1 MTTGIV
7 CLIVGVVCIFLG
19 IGNMRGNISSLHSY
33 HTHRVKEED
42 KPAFGK
48 LVGLGT
54 ILMGVAVIL
63 YGIFFSIAILADIAV
78 CTFVGV
84 GLLIAGMVVGLGI
97 SFYAMIK
104 YNKGIF

>member
-54 ILMGVAVIL
+54 ILTGVGVAL
-63 YGIFFSIAILADIAV
+63 YGIFFAISILADVAMLTYVGIGFMAV
-78 CTFVGV
+78 
-84 GLLIAGMVVGLGI
+84 GMVVGLGM